1 MLTFTDFQPGQ
12 QYALGRAALT
22 AESIKSFAADWDPQP
37 FHLDEDA
44 AAASAFQG
52 LCASGWQT
60 AGLFMRLFVDGLL
73 HRTASMGSP
82 GVDSLRWLAPV
93 RPDQDLTGRVVVEAV
108 KASRSRP
115 DRGFVTFRCE
125 LADADS
131 GAVVFTMTAPV
142 MIGTGA

>member
-12 QYALGRAALT
+12 SYDLGSRSLT
-22 AESIKSFAADWDPQP
+22 AAEIKVFAAEYDPQP
-37 FHLDEDA
+37 FHTDEDA

-60 AGLFMRLFVDGLL
+60 AGVFMRLFVDGLL

-82 GVDSLRWLAPV
+82 GIDSLRWLAPV
-93 RPDQDLTGRVVVEAV
+93 RPEQVLAGRAVVEAV
-108 KASRSRP
+108 KPSRSRP
-115 DRGFVTFRCE
+115 DRGFVTFRCD
-125 LADADS
+125 LVDADS

-142 MIGTGA
+142 MIGTGG